1 MFPRGQIAA
10 MLPLHADRDSQQADA
25 PRRLED
31 STAQPRATV
40 RIRIVELGDLP
51 AAVLSPGAAT

>member
-10 MLPLHADRDSQQADA
+10 MIPDHTDRDRQHADA

-31 STAQPRATV
+31 PTARPQATV
-40 RIRIVELGDLP
+40 RMPIVELRGLP
-51 AAVLSPGAAT
+51 AAAPSPDAAT